1 MKARTFRCN
10 HLNLNCLDY
19 GTEGKRPLLFLHGGS
34 AHAHWWDLVASRLV
48 AHYHA
53 LALDQRGHGDS
64 DWSTDWAYGTH
75 HYVSD
80 LRELV
85 SSWEFGPPVLIGHSM
100 GAHNAMAYAA
110 RYGKTLRGVV
120 MIDAVADY
128 PQAAVDYLRT
138 LADRPAAKF
147 SSLAE
152 ACAKFRLL
160 PRETLASAEV
170 LTKVARHTFKATGD
184 GSWIHK
190 LDRRTMIREMI
201 QGFAELPN
209 ITCPALIVKITNSPA
224 LPRGVAHRMAEA
236 IPDARVA
243 EIGDSYHHVMLDNP
257 NALVATL
264 REFVES
270 IE

>member
-1 MKARTFRCN
+1 MKARNFRCN
-10 HLNLNCLDY
+10 NLNLNCLDY
-19 GTEGKRPLLFLHGGS
+19 GSEGKPPLLFVHGGS

-48 AHYHA
+48 VDYHA

-64 DWSTDWAYGTH
+64 DWSTDWAYGTR

-80 LRELV
+80 LHQLV
-85 SSWEFGPPVLIGHSM
+85 LTWPFGPPVLIGHSM
-100 GAHNAMAYAA
+100 GAHNAMVFAA

-120 MIDAVADY
+120 IIDAAPDY

-147 SSLAE
+147 ASLAA

-160 PRETLASAEV
+160 PRETLAPAEV
-170 LTKVARHTFKATGD
+170 LAHVARHTFKRTAEGT
-184 GSWIHK
+184 WTHK
-190 LDRRTMIREMI
+190 IDRRTMVREMI
-201 QGFAELPN
+201 QGFADLPN

-224 LPRGVAHRMAEA
+224 LPRGVAHQMAAA
-236 IPDARVA
+236 IPDAQVA
-243 EIGDSYHHVMLDNP
+243 EIADSYHHVMLDNP

-264 REFVES
+264 REFLKS